1 MKMKLDNC
9 NSLLVNKECVSVGKM
24 LDHAVHSLHLNADS
38 FFALFITSGLAKV
51 FEQNDIRY
59 IAGMSGIELSYEV
72 LERCGVAYSRITPR
86 HTAGLSKEY
95 YAGYALALMQ
105 AETGLSYKV
114 LTDAMPVSEMIS
126 IYENYHSNAV
136 NELPWQMAGEERA
149 DSIDK
154 IKADFPSFLFDE
166 MKAIL
171 SRQYSDVASD
181 SSGKKAKKETHL
193 KEMRLRNG
201 LSQSRLAAASGVPL
215 RTIQQYEQR
224 QKDISKASFDHI
236 IRLSNALHC
245 DPAELLEQSIE
256 ELIQ

>member
-166 MKAIL
+166 MKAVL
-171 SRQYSDVASD
+171 AKQYSDMASD
-181 SSGKKAKKETHL
+181 SSEKKAEKQTEKDGSSGEKAKKEENESKKDSDNSKKPDSRKPD
-193 KEMRLRNG
+193 KEKSSEKGKEKKEVR
-201 LSQSRLAAASGVPL
+201 V
-215 RTIQQYEQR
+215 
-224 QKDISKASFDHI
+224 
-236 IRLSNALHC
+236 
-245 DPAELLEQSIE
+245 SIMPGC
-256 ELIQ
+256 